1 MLFNSFEFLIFLPC
15 VFAAYWALARQLRL
29 QNLLVLATS
38 YIFYGWWDWRF
49 LSLIAFTSAWSYC
62 VGLVELCRWDKR
74 PSKSLLAVSLV
85 VNLGILG
92 YFKYCGFFVDSLV
105 ALMQQLHLVSP
116 AGVQPFAR
124 LSLDIVLPVGI
135 SFYTFQALSYTIDV
149 YRREVR
155 PTKDPVGFFAF
166 ISFFP
171 QLVAGPIERAS
182 NLLPQFLRQKEF
194 SYERA
199 VDGCRQ
205 MLWGFFKKCV
215 VADNCAVV
223 ADFLLNGSAGSNGLG
238 VWLGVLLFTVQIYGD
253 FSGYSDIA
261 IGVSRLF
268 GVNLMRNFAY
278 PYFARDIAEFWRRWH
293 MSLTTWFRDY
303 LYIPLGGSRCGRWR
317 QARNTFAIFLASGM
331 WHGANWTFVLW
342 GAFHA
347 LLFLPLLLAGRN
359 RRRMGVT
366 AENRMFAGMRE
377 AAGMAGTFLLVM
389 MGWTLFRARSAGE
402 ALRWYGEMFNPCTFA
417 LLHDLP
423 RELPVALLGAAM
435 MFAVEWVSRRGEH
448 ALARLPRRRVVRWAA
463 YYALLWLVV
472 FYAPGSQTF
481 IYFQF

>member
-1 MLFNSFEFLIFLPC
+1 MVFSGLTFLLIFLPLLLLLYFVRGSIRWRNGVLV
-15 VFAAYWALARQLRL
+15 VFSLIFYAWGEPIMVLLLVGTTLLHYFCARKIASAKRTGERKLWLALAVFGSLSAL
-29 QNLLVLATS
+29 FWFKYAGFVLGT
-38 YIFYGWWDWRF
+38 
-49 LSLIAFTSAWSYC
+49 
-62 VGLVELCRWDKR
+62 V
-74 PSKSLLAVSLV
+74 
-85 VNLGILG
+85 LGI
-92 YFKYCGFFVDSLV
+92 
-105 ALMQQLHLVSP
+105 
-116 AGVQPFAR
+116 PFDAPR
-124 LSLDIVLPVGI
+124 LPIGI
-135 SFYTFQALSYTIDV
+135 SFYTFQILTYTIDV
-149 YRREVR
+149 YRRQVR
-155 PTKDPVGFFAF
+155 PTKDPIAFFAF

-182 NLLPQFLRQKEF
+182 NLLPQFLRRREF

-223 ADFLLNGSAGSNGLG
+223 ADLLLNDASQPNGLG
-238 VWLGVLLFTVQIYGD
+238 VWLGVFLFTVQIYGD

-268 GVNLMRNFAY
+268 GVDLKRNFAY

-317 QARNTFAIFLASGM
+317 QVRNTFAIFLTSGL

-359 RRRMGVT
+359 RRRLGMT
-366 AENRMFAGMRE
+366 AEGRALPSAGE
-377 AAGMAGTFLLVM
+377 AAGMAGTFLLVLL
-389 MGWTLFRARSAGE
+389 GWVLFRARSAGE
-402 ALRWYGEMFNPCTFA
+402 ALRWYGEMFNPCTFGA
-417 LLHDLP
+417 LHGLP
-423 RELPVALLGAAM
+423 REVVTALLGAAG
-435 MFAVEWVSRRGEH
+435 MFAAEWAARRGQH
-448 ALARLPRRRVVRWAA
+448 ALSRLPRMRLARWAA
-463 YYALLWLVV
+463 YYVLLWLVV